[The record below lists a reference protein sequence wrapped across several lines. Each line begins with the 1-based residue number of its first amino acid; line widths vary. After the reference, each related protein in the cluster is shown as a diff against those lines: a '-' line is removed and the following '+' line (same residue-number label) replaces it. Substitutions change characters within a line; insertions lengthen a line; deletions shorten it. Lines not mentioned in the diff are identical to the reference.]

1 MSQSHILASSDMALH
16 LRVQIQHILS
26 LVRSPFFSPVVEVEA
41 YQNATEMVHQM
52 TNTSCQLLFVHPEL
66 LSTALAAA
74 KKAGIDKSR
83 IFLFTDK
90 FEQPID
96 GIKDWR
102 TMIGTEVEGDNW
114 RWKKLRP
121 EEAVTQIAT
130 VNFSSG

>member
-16 LRVQIQHILS
+16 LRAQIQHILS
-26 LVRSPFFSPVVEVEA
+26 PVRSLLSP
-41 YQNATEMVHQM
+41 QSLRWKLIKNATEMVHQM